1 VLRVLKGLQDT
12 LVLQVVQ
19 DHKETKGVQVLKVRA
34 DQQGLQEGLVI
45 QDLQDLK
52 VPQDFQVKMV
62 HKGHKVQGQDL

>member
-52 VPQDFQVKMV
+52 E
-62 HKGHKVQGQDL
+62 H